1 MNQDLKSRVEK
12 LFNQFEALRKSG
24 KDILPLDEEF
34 LSIVKELTTRE
45 EKLVE
50 ALKDVQ
56 KACNANAK
64 HQQNIS
70 HKVYS
75 CFSAM
80 SHLIDNELRKLSIGD
95 DDDGE

>member
-45 EKLVE
+45 EKLFTLLEDVLGTVARCHDCVNLSGSE
-50 ALKDVQ
+50 ELLTDLK
-56 KACNANAK
+56 
-64 HQQNIS
+64 
-70 HKVYS
+70 
-75 CFSAM
+75 
-80 SHLIDNELRKLSIGD
+80 ELGLG